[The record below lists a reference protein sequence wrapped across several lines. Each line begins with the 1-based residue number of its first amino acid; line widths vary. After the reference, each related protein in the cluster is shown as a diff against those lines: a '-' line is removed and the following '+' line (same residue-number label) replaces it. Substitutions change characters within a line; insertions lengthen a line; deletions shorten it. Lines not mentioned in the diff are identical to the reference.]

1 MAFSRRPTADDKVLG
16 DIQVARRR
24 HAVSMQGAHRKHA
37 CRKRAGITLRAR
49 RKQIENKR
57 AIDKAWAEY
66 GQKQM
71 EHKLKIDQE

>member
-1 MAFSRRPTADDKVLG
+1 
-16 DIQVARRR
+16 
-24 HAVSMQGAHRKHA
+24 MQGAHRKHA